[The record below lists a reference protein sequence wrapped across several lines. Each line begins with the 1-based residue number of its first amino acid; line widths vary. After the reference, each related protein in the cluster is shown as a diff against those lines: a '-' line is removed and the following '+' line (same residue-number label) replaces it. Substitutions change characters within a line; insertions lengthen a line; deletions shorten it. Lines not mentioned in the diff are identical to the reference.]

1 MQHIRKIKEIA
12 ILRHSGRSW
21 PVKLRS
27 CGHRGACFGS
37 GWFRFLREARL
48 RLGNVCVFELIDE
61 EDIVFRVYI
70 FNGAGGSKQSKCT
83 ASLSEPVFPS
93 PTSPRPVATPE
104 LANEF
109 DSEHP
114 FFKLVIPEYQ
124 AKKMNIPI
132 GFTRKYIQEST
143 DMVAVLRY
151 LDRSWPVKLL
161 RYKQDHK
168 AFFSGGWPAFAR
180 ENCLRVGDVC
190 MFELIDKEDFV
201 FEVSIFCSAA
211 CIDTH
216 PKELDLSQAPADS
229 ADRIQQSTFRASHS
243 ELVFHG
249 PTLLRPLVSPELAC
263 KFDSKHPFFEMV
275 IPQSYMNCLSLPVGF
290 IKQHIQENKGMATLR
305 FSGESWPVKLLSYT
319 QTRKILSGY
328 THDTR
333 VFFTTGWTAFA
344 RETHMRMG
352 NICVFE
358 LIDRDDVVFQVSN
371 FSSAGGIEQSPCRAS
386 CSEPDFHSPTL
397 LRSLASPELASDID
411 TERPF
416 FKRVIPRSYMNCLGV
431 PVGFAK
437 QHIQENQ
444 QTATLLYSDRSWT
457 VKLVR
462 SYGRT
467 RQIPGTFFSAGWG
480 AFARETH
487 VRAGNICVFELIDRN
502 AAVFQ
507 VSISSGADD
516 DPIHID

>member
-1 MQHIRKIKEIA
+1 
-12 ILRHSGRSW
+12 
-21 PVKLRS
+21 
-27 CGHRGACFGS
+27 
-37 GWFRFLREARL
+37 
-48 RLGNVCVFELIDE
+48 
-61 EDIVFRVYI
+61 
-70 FNGAGGSKQSKCT
+70 
-83 ASLSEPVFPS
+83 
-93 PTSPRPVATPE
+93 
-104 LANEF
+104 
-109 DSEHP
+109 
-114 FFKLVIPEYQ
+114 
-124 AKKMNIPI
+124 MNIPV

-143 DMVAVLRY
+143 DMVAMLRY
-151 LDRSWPVKLL
+151 LNRSWPMKLL

-180 ENCLRVGDVC
+180 ENCLHVGDVC

-229 ADRIQQSTFRASHS
+229 ADRIQQSTFRASDS

-249 PTLLRPLVSPELAC
+249 PTLLRPLVSPELAR

-275 IPQSYMNCLSLPVGF
+275 IPRSYMNCLSLPVGF
-290 IKQHIQENKGMATLR
+290 IKQHIQEDKGMATLR

-371 FSSAGGIEQSPCRAS
+371 FSSAGGIEQSTCRAS